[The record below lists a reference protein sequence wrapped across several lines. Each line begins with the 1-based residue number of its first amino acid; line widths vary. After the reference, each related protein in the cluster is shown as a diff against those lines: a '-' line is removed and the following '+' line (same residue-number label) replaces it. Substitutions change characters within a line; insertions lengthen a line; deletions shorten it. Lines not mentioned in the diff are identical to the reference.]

1 MAEPDSPEEEDMH
14 HPVHFWLA
22 LSAALW
28 SGIAA
33 AQADYPG
40 KPVRLITPFN
50 PGGAIDIYSRL
61 IAEPLGKRLGQ
72 NVIVE
77 AIAGANTIV
86 GTQAVARAA
95 PDGYTFMITTMST
108 TVNNRILY
116 SKSLPYDPDKDLAP
130 ITQLSY
136 GTVLFVG
143 PGAAPYNDLK
153 EFVQWARARNRVT
166 YGSWGIASWG
176 HLAGQILKRDLGL
189 NLEHIPYKGDVPA
202 ITDVQNGGLD
212 TTFSSP
218 TSAKPRIASGAIKA
232 IAMTGPVRSAS
243 MPELPTFT
251 EQGVANVDLAIW
263 VGAYAP
269 AGTPR
274 PVVDRLQRELKAVIN
289 LPDVR
294 EKMVAQGQ
302 TPVGNTPEEFVAN
315 VRADYP
321 KWEALIRASGA
332 SLE

>member
-1 MAEPDSPEEEDMH
+1 MSYVKRF
-14 HPVHFWLA
+14 PVA
-22 LSAALW
+22 
-28 SGIAA
+28 IAA
-33 AQADYPG
+33 VLVALLASPPALAQADYPS
-40 KPVRLITPFN
+40 KPIRLITPFS

-72 NVIVE
+72 NIIVE

-86 GTQAVARAA
+86 GTQAAVRAT
-95 PDGYTFMITTMST
+95 PDGHTFLITTMST
-108 TVNNRILY
+108 TVNNKILY
-116 SKSLPYDPDKDLAP
+116 SKSLAYDPDKDLAP

-143 PGAAPYNDLK
+143 PGTAPYKDLK
-153 EFVQWARARNRVT
+153 EFIQWAKGKDRVT

-189 NLEHIPYKGDVPA
+189 NLEHVPYKGDVPA

-218 TSAKPRIASGAIKA
+218 TSAKPRIASGGIKP
-232 IAMTGPVRSAS
+232 IAMTGPMRSAS
-243 MPELPTFT
+243 MPDLPTFT
-251 EQGVANVDLAIW
+251 EQGVRNVDLAIW

-274 PVVDRLQRELKAVIN
+274 AIIDRLQRELKTVIN
-289 LPDVR
+289 LPEVR
-294 EKMVAQGQ
+294 EKMVVQGQ
-302 TPVGNTPEEFVAN
+302 TPVGNTPEEFMAN

-332 SLE
+332 KVE

>member
-1 MAEPDSPEEEDMH
+1 MRIK
-14 HPVHFWLA
+14 WLFFGILA
-22 LSAALW
+22 PLLW
-28 SGIAA
+28 TGPAA
-33 AQADYPG
+33 AQQDYPN
-40 KPVRLITPFN
+40 KPIRLITPFN
-50 PGGAIDIYSRL
+50 PGGAIDIYTRL
-61 IAEPLGKRLGQ
+61 LAEPLGRRLGQ
-72 NVIVE
+72 NIIVE

-86 GTQAVARAA
+86 GTQALARAR
-95 PDGYTFMITTMST
+95 PDGYTFMVTTMST

-116 SKSLPYDPDKDLAP
+116 SKTLPYDPDKDLSP

-143 PGAAPYNDLK
+143 PGNAPYKDLK
-153 EFVQWARARNRVT
+153 DFIQWAKAKDRVT

-189 NLEHIPYKGDVPA
+189 NMEHVPYKGDVPA

-218 TSAKPRIASGAIKA
+218 TSARPRIASGGIKP
-232 IAMTGPVRSAS
+232 IAMTGPQRSAA
-243 MPELPTFT
+243 MPDLATFT
-251 EQGVANVDLAIW
+251 EQGVPNVDLAIW

-274 PVVDRLQRELKAVIN
+274 PIIERLQRELKAVIN
-289 LPDVR
+289 LPEVR

-321 KWEALIRASGA
+321 KWETLIKASGA
-332 SLE
+332 KLE

>member
-1 MAEPDSPEEEDMH
+1 MKAGMRSVAVFGMAF
-14 HPVHFWLA
+14 V
-22 LSAALW
+22 SAAF
-28 SGIAA
+28 
-33 AQADYPG
+33 AQTDFPT
-40 KPVRLITPFN
+40 KPVRIITPFN
-50 PGGAIDIYSRL
+50 PGGAIDIYTRL

-86 GTQAVARAA
+86 GTQAAIRAV
-95 PDGYTFMITTMST
+95 PDGHTFLITTMST
-108 TVNNRILY
+108 TVNNKILY
-116 SKSLPYDPDKDLAP
+116 SKSLAYDPDRDLAP

-143 PGAAPYNDLK
+143 PAAAPYKDLK
-153 EFVQWARARNRVT
+153 EFIQWAKTKDRVT

-176 HLAGQILKRDLGL
+176 HLAGQILKSDLGL
-189 NLEHIPYKGDVPA
+189 RLEHVPYKGDVPA

-218 TSAKPRIASGAIKA
+218 TSAKPRIASGGIKP
-232 IAMTGPVRSAS
+232 IAMTGPMRSAS
-243 MPELPTFT
+243 MPDLATFT
-251 EQGVANVDLAIW
+251 EQGVPNVDLAIW

-274 PVVDRLQRELKAVIN
+274 PIIDRLQRELKAVIN
-289 LPDVR
+289 QPDVR

-302 TPVGNTPEEFVAN
+302 TPVGNTPEQFVAN

-321 KWEALIRASGA
+321 KWEALIKASGA
-332 SLE
+332 TLE